1 MSVAMV
7 RRVWHGIHWLLTGS
21 VVKEA
26 VEKTVLLVIED
37 DVQIR
42 RLLRVCLERNG
53 YRVKEADTGEAG
65 IDAAVEHQP
74 EIILLDLGLP
84 DIDGLAVLKRLREWS
99 QVPVIIL
106 SVRGREKDKIGA
118 LDSGANDYITKPF
131 STGELLAR
139 LRVVQRYALPRAN
152 SQLFTSG
159 NLSVNLA
166 TRTVKLADRMVNLTV
181 TEFSLFSLFVQHA
194 GKVLTHG
201 QLLRENWGSD
211 EVDKMAILRV
221 YMNHLRDKLEPDS
234 AKPQL
239 LVTEPGVGYRLV
251 PQD

>member
-1 MSVAMV
+1 M
-7 RRVWHGIHWLLTGS
+7 
-21 VVKEA
+21 KEA

-37 DVQIR
+37 EVQIR

-53 YRVKEADTGEAG
+53 YQVKEADTGEAG
-65 IDAAVEHQP
+65 IDAAIEDQP

-84 DIDGLAVLKRLREWS
+84 DIDGLVVLKRLREWS

-152 SQLFTSG
+152 PQLFTSG

-201 QLLRENWGSD
+201 QLLRGIWGSD

-221 YMNHLRDKLEPDS
+221 YMNHLREKLEPDS